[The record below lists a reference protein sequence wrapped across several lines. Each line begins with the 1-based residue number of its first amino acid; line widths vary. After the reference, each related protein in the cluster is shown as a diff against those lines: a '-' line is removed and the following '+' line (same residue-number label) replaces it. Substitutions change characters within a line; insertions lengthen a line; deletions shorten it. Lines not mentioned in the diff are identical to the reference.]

1 MVGPKIGFIRNST
14 GESDTVGE
22 MRNERHA
29 MTSKDFQM
37 GIVIIVVQASR
48 LRIKT
53 KNVRSVIHLQYFHN
67 KF

>member
-1 MVGPKIGFIRNST
+1 MVGPEIGLIKNST

-22 MRNERHA
+22 MRTELHA

-48 LRIKT
+48 RRTKAKT
-53 KNVRSVIHLQYFHN
+53 MRNVRRS
-67 KF
+67 

>member
-1 MVGPKIGFIRNST
+1 MVGPEIGLIRNST

-22 MRNERHA
+22 MRTDELHA

-48 LRIKT
+48 QRT
-53 KNVRSVIHLQYFHN
+53 KAKNMRSVRRS
-67 KF
+67 